1 VNAVRNQLFPAL
13 AVFAVVLFGLLAV
26 WFIRNTPDATL
37 LEPPPGETVL
47 APVERVVFLVPEGGG
62 ADAVGDR
69 LAELGIIRSGHQF
82 KFLAS
87 LVGLERSLAAGQYR
101 LPSSASVLLAVD
113 ALTVKDDVPVLRVT
127 FPEGIRIEE
136 MAIRAEAAGF
146 GSQADFLAAVARA
159 TIPPEIAA
167 TLPEGQGLQGY
178 LFPDTYIM
186 PVGSPIEELVDYML
200 ETFLRRVTP
209 AMRAGFA
216 AQGLTLHQ
224 AVTLA
229 SIVEREAVLDEERG
243 LIAGVFYNRIRE
255 GDLLGADPTVQ
266 FALALDPQ
274 NVERFGWWKRE
285 LTAADLRTQ
294 SPYNTRLVPGIPPG
308 PIANPG
314 LASLQAVAFPEVTK
328 MYYFVADAK
337 KGDGSHVFAETLE
350 EHEANIIRV
359 GTP

>member
-1 VNAVRNQLFPAL
+1 VNNIRSQLFPAL
-13 AVFAVVLFGLLAV
+13 AVFVAVLFGLLAA
-26 WFIRNTPDATL
+26 WFIRSTPGATL
-37 LEPPPGETVL
+37 AEPPPGRPVV
-47 APVERVVFLVPEGGG
+47 APADRVVFLVPEGGG

-69 LAELGIIRSGHQF
+69 LEALGIIRSGHQF

-127 FPEGIRIEE
+127 FPEGTRIEE
-136 MAIRAEAAGF
+136 MALRAEAAGF
-146 GSQADFLAAVARA
+146 GSQSAFLDAVARA
-159 TIPPEIAA
+159 TVPPEIAA
-167 TLPEGQGLQGY
+167 TLPAGQGLQGY

-186 PVGSPIEELVDYML
+186 PAGSPIEDLIDYML

-209 AMRAGFA
+209 AIRAGFA
-216 AQGLTLHQ
+216 AQGLTLHE

-229 SIVEREAVLDEERG
+229 SIVEREAVLDEERA
-243 LIAGVFYNRIRE
+243 LIAGVFYNRIRA

-266 FALALDPQ
+266 FALALDPR
-274 NVERFGWWKRE
+274 NVQQYGWWKRE
-285 LTAADLRTQ
+285 LTQADLRVE

-314 LASLQAVAFPEVTK
+314 LASLEAVAFPQATK
-328 MYYFVADAK
+328 MYYFVANAK
-337 KGDGSHVFAETLE
+337 KGDGSHVFAETLA
-350 EHEANIIRV
+350 EHEANIIAV
-359 GTP
+359 GSP

>member
-1 VNAVRNQLFPAL
+1 MNSVRTQLSPAL
-13 AVFAVVLFGLLAV
+13 AVFAVVLFGLLAA
-26 WFIRNTPDATL
+26 WFIRNTPGAVL
-37 LEPPPGETVL
+37 REPPPGE
-47 APVERVVFLVPEGGG
+47 PVRMSAERVVFLVPEGGG

-101 LPSSASVLLAVD
+101 LPANASVLLAVD
-113 ALTVKDDVPVLRVT
+113 ALTVKEDVPVLRVT
-127 FPEGIRIEE
+127 FPEGTRIEE
-136 MAIRAEAAGF
+136 MAARAEAAGF
-146 GSQADFLAAVARA
+146 GSHLDFLDAVARV

-167 TLPEGQGLQGY
+167 AIPEGQGLQGY

-186 PVGSPIEELVDYML
+186 PVGSPVEELIEYML
-200 ETFLRRVTP
+200 DTFLRRVTP
-209 AMRAGFA
+209 AMRAAFA

-229 SIVEREAVLDEERG
+229 SIVEREAVLDEERA
-243 LIAGVFYNRIRE
+243 LIAGVFYNRIRN

-274 NVERFGWWKRE
+274 NVERYGWWKRE
-285 LTAADLRTQ
+285 LTAADLRVQ

-314 LASLQAVAFPEVTK
+314 LASLEAVAFPATTK
-328 MYYFVADAK
+328 FYYFVADAR

-359 GTP
+359 GRP